1 MNGDTPPT
9 LEPKDAADRPAR
21 TRFAVRTILIG
32 AILVASA
39 GMAVW
44 LAGSPPQKTIPMEL
58 QAVLRPEPKAL
69 TDFRLAAGPTGQP
82 FTLERLKGKWTLLFF
97 GYTYCPDICPTAL
110 ATLSAV
116 FRKLDQ
122 YPDVIKDTQV
132 VFVSVD
138 PGRDRPERLA
148 EYVAYFDE
156 RFSAVT
162 GEVQEIDNLAHQIGA
177 GYQIEPADSSGN
189 YLVSHTGSVFIV
201 DPQARLVGA
210 FSFPH
215 NVETIVGQFLKIRE
229 L

>member
-1 MNGDTPPT
+1 MNGDTPSEGEQE
-9 LEPKDAADRPAR
+9 LRAR
-21 TRFAVRTILIG
+21 TPAKTNFAFRSILIG
-32 AILVASA
+32 AILVASV

-44 LAGSPPQKTIPMEL
+44 LGTSPPRKAIPVEL

-69 TDFRLAAGPTGQP
+69 ADFTLSAAPPGQS
-82 FTLERLKGKWTLLFF
+82 FTLERLRGKWTLLFF

-122 YPDVIKDTQV
+122 HPDVIEDTQV

-156 RFSAVT
+156 RFSAAT
-162 GEVQEIDNLAHQIGA
+162 GEVQEIDNLARQIGA

-189 YLVSHTGSVFIV
+189 YLVSHTGSIFLV
-201 DPQARLVGA
+201 DPRANLVAA

-215 NVETIVGQFLKIRE
+215 DVETIVGQYLRIRG